1 MAHTL
6 SVDVII
12 DGFPSSTFPKQT
24 GKPDYAS
31 IQDTHCFLT
40 KNAASIESPCWV
52 VQNVR
57 LEIALTAMQYAI
69 VSPSPFICITDPG
82 PTPTILP
89 WTDPFDENKI
99 ILEYADQHCQYDD
112 FRNIDAALR
121 NQLLPAF
128 EDTYPPPPSSNT
140 NSWDTMRSRRYN

>member
-1 MAHTL
+1 
-6 SVDVII
+6 
-12 DGFPSSTFPKQT
+12 
-24 GKPDYAS
+24 
-31 IQDTHCFLT
+31 
-40 KNAASIESPCWV
+40 
-52 VQNVR
+52 
-57 LEIALTAMQYAI
+57 MQYAI

-89 WTDPFDENKI
+89 WTAPFDENKI

-128 EDTYPPPPSSNT
+128 VVTYPPPPLLKHEFTGYYAITKLQLIIHLYGHYARISTTDLVANDVKL
-140 NSWDTMRSRRYN
+140 W